1 MEQRKFTEQPQG
13 VQFVVTTETRP
24 VRCHVTRQAL
34 VNYFGACSQAD
45 RPDQD
50 CLQAYDGSASLI
62 RQVALFLL
70 QSGQPLRIGG
80 PVITTDDVF
89 HYLVIRP
96 ALRMVGIGGC

>member
-13 VQFVVTTETRP
+13 VQFVVTAQARP

-34 VNYFGACSQAD
+34 VSYFGACSQAD
-45 RPDQD
+45 QLEQD
-50 CLQAYDGSASLI
+50 CLKAYDGSASLI

-70 QSGQPLRIGG
+70 QSGQPLRSGG

-89 HYLVIRP
+89 HYLVIP
-96 ALRMVGIGGC
+96 PGLRLVGVGGS